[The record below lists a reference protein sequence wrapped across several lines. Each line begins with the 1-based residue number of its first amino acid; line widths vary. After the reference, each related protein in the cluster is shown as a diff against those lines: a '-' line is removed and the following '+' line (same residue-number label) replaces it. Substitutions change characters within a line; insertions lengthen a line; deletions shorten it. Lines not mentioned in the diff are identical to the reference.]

1 MAEELH
7 DEIRATMEMKI
18 SSDASKKRITSGIVL
33 IPQPSNDPY
42 DPLNW
47 SKWKKTRTLIVISL
61 AAFSCT
67 ASASAGQLA
76 YVVQAPLYSRSAL
89 ELSYTVLGPLPFFL
103 ELLTS

>member
-42 DPLNW
+42 DPLV
-47 SKWKKTRTLIVISL
+47 RGLTLFL
-61 AAFSCT
+61 FSN
-67 ASASAGQLA
+67 
-76 YVVQAPLYSRSAL
+76 
-89 ELSYTVLGPLPFFL
+89 
-103 ELLTS
+103 